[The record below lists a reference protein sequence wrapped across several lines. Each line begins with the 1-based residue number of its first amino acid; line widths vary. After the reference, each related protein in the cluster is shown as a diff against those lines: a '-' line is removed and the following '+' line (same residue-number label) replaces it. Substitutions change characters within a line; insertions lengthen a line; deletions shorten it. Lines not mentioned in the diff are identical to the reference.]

1 MSRFDVFIQK
11 TYDEYIRY
19 FHQKLKVEAES
30 LPKPIL
36 NDTECIRRARQY
48 TFDTSRKYMSSRPN
62 HITEEIQR
70 GLDLLQTDS
79 RFQNKKVVAE
89 IKTKNNEIKKKNRE
103 LQRISRAYLR
113 DAEPSLEYD
122 FTRWDIVP
130 RRIYEE
136 AEYQY
141 NLETMHNPII
151 KWVINKN

>member
-1 MSRFDVFIQK
+1 MSNIVSFMKSYEDWIMYFNNMFNNV
-11 TYDEYIRY
+11 EYLT
-19 FHQKLKVEAES
+19 K
-30 LPKPIL
+30 PKPC
-36 NDTECIRRARQY
+36 DAQCIRLARQY

-89 IKTKNNEIKKKNRE
+89 IKTKNNEIKTRNRE

-113 DAEPSLEYD
+113 TFKPDLEYD

-151 KWVINKN
+151 KWVINVD